1 MHDQRERC
9 SPSSSGQGGLGFGD
23 DPTNSTMSD
32 RTAVVPVLVTGASG
46 FIATHLV
53 AQLLERG
60 YDVRGTVREPDKARN
75 QGYPTSLAGA
85 ERLELVAADLLT

>member
-1 MHDQRERC
+1 
-9 SPSSSGQGGLGFGD
+9 
-23 DPTNSTMSD
+23 MSD

-85 ERLELVAADLLT
+85 EWLELVAADLLT